1 MVTTNVI
8 QRTFNIRRG
17 ESPGTAFTI
26 DRAGRQYL
34 VTARHV
40 IEGIVPGE
48 TLDVWHEEQ
57 WRALDVNIVGIG
69 QGELDVAVLTFT
81 FQISPIHPL
90 EADSAGMVYGQQ
102 AYILGFPYGLH
113 SGGAEINRGLPIPFV
128 KSGVISAFTLGD
140 VKRVYIDTHANEGFS
155 GGPIVFRPQ
164 QGRREPNEL
173 RVAGVVIGYIQHH
186 RPLHDADGNH
196 LVNVGE
202 NAGIVV
208 AVEVQHVTDLIDA
221 NQIGFELP
229 TGR

>member
-1 MVTTNVI
+1 MNVPK
-8 QRTFNIRRG
+8 RTFTPFGLLRLQNPQQRPPNGASSNEQPSEPARIVDV
-17 ESPGTAFTI
+17 E
-26 DRAGRQYL
+26 RQKYL
-34 VTARHV
+34 T
-40 IEGIVPGE
+40 P
-48 TLDVWHEEQ
+48 
-57 WRALDVNIVGIG
+57 N
-69 QGELDVAVLTFT
+69 
-81 FQISPIHPL
+81 S
-90 EADSAGMVYGQQ
+90 
-102 AYILGFPYGLH
+102 LH

-128 KSGVISAFTLGD
+128 KSGVISAFTFGD

-155 GGPIVFRPQ
+155 GGPVVFRPQ